1 MSIALAA
8 GTLCLTLLTSVTTT
22 IEPEKVELAYTF
34 KTGEPLSYTL
44 TSGNAMTQ
52 IMPGQ
57 VISMNEE
64 TVSQITRERVAT
76 KEDGS
81 LVINQHVSSFTMT
94 QTAPNGTFSFDSLSE
109 DDAAKRT
116 DQRVESLVVT
126 QPWDT
131 QYVLAPGGDVVGV
144 ENLDTLQ
151 EKIGGIDS
159 AELRAEIEE
168 SFSEMALIREVE
180 PFIDVLPESPVGK
193 GDTWVK
199 AFKVD
204 DGEMKMTATQNM
216 EVLSVL
222 DWKDGHYVHVRFEG
236 QLDMTMPEGF
246 PAFMK
251 ATDQTIKGYYIF
263 NTHYGTVTE
272 YSSTM
277 KFRFAGS
284 PGEQIGDI
292 VMTLDLSMSYELN
305 N

>member
-1 MSIALAA
+1 MTIVLAA
-8 GTLCLTLLTSVTTT
+8 GTLCLTLLASVSTTV
-22 IEPEKVELAYTF
+22 EPEKVELAYTF
-34 KTGEPLSYTL
+34 RTDEPLSYTL

-57 VISMNEE
+57 VMSMKEE
-64 TVSQITRERVAT
+64 TVSQITRERIAT
-76 KEDGS
+76 KDDGS
-81 LVINQHVSSFTMT
+81 LVINQRVSSFTMT
-94 QTAPNGTFSFDSLSE
+94 EMSPGGQFTFDSENEE
-109 DDAAKRT
+109 DAGKRT
-116 DQRVESLVVT
+116 DPRVEPLVVT

-131 QYVLAPGGDVVGV
+131 QYVLAPGGDVVSV
-144 ENLDTLQ
+144 ENFDALR

-199 AFKVD
+199 VFKID

-216 EVLSVL
+216 EVLSLL

-246 PAFMK
+246 PPFMK
-251 ATDQTIKGYYIF
+251 ATDQTITGYYIF

-292 VMTLDLSMSYELN
+292 IMTLDLSMSYKLN